1 MVSPPPQ
8 ASINPSLS
16 RRRSDYIDQS
26 QEALSG
32 LHSARP
38 SIDYPDLL
46 TPPVLR
52 RPPAAAS
59 SVLERQ
65 DNRPRLV
72 QHPHSFTS
80 ASTSDPVTPRIASD
94 YPVTYWADAQLMT
107 SGLKN
112 MGNTCYMN
120 APIQC
125 LNATVPF
132 ARFFLGER
140 PFVIVRR

>member
-1 MVSPPPQ
+1 
-8 ASINPSLS
+8 
-16 RRRSDYIDQS
+16 
-26 QEALSG
+26 
-32 LHSARP
+32 
-38 SIDYPDLL
+38 
-46 TPPVLR
+46 LR

-80 ASTSDPVTPRIASD
+80 ASMSDPVTPRIASD

-140 PFVIVRR
+140 QFVYCQTLMCAWLNNEPAIRWARWSLAECGEFHEPSGYEGEHGAGVCTSPL